1 LGTSF
6 GIKKEVN
13 TPKIVIS
20 TMLKKAN
27 KKKKEKE
34 DIVKSQVCTF

>member
-1 LGTSF
+1 LEK
-6 GIKKEVN
+6 KKEVN

-27 KKKKEKE
+27 KEKKEKE